1 MKYSL
6 PDSANDLLIKDGK
19 LLMRTLS
26 IYEVLRRFGHIIR
39 LTPFRFEDFNEALLA
54 DGQSPLIAE
63 IHIQLLRTLMR
74 EDKQQQTWLG
84 PPDLRDC
91 INLYLHL
98 GDHCCWPAALRIYLS
113 ADLKENSLILNHLEG
128 DGFKTY
134 PFNVDLKV
142 KLDVLEQLCDQFLLS
157 NLAREEVVNGT
168 NSIIKHDNI
177 CRSCSKANGDLIL
190 CGNCSAVYHLKCSDP
205 PLEDYPDTEEEPYSC
220 VICRSNHIIGVSDC
234 IDPNEKC
241 GRHEALG
248 LDKLGRRYWFLARRL
263 FVVDETEEDVRYYTT
278 QKQFHEIID
287 SLHENRYEKNLIEN
301 LQEMSEEI
309 LRQMKITE
317 DLTESLTI
325 ENRKDDENSA
335 TKCLGRDGAH
345 RNYVNYFSSNHL
357 ALGKNQQSDKEIN
370 RSLSNKFSISSMNSF
385 KWSGAI
391 DGPFSLLTVTIKST
405 ILKFEA
411 SLPPTFIHPC
421 WQAKK
426 ASWIRSV
433 NSAHKPEEYA
443 LALSQLEICVK
454 PVLFKA
460 AWHDS
465 VGFTQLFRST
475 FAEREELKKT
485 DRQPRGF
492 ERREWFSQDFE
503 LADRLGTMVKFSPK
517 LKPVKHQVWKQKGEE
532 YRITGLNGWY
542 WRSKTF
548 KSKLDYPKQKA
559 KPHKWPSPSDSS
571 TNHSEEVK
579 KSVLSNSNQTMAV
592 ENNNENGKDGIP
604 TIDLSSV
611 VSKAQQSQPPQS
623 NSAKKCPLVKPKL
636 HPCHEF
642 LTKRTKIRS
651 ILILPD
657 LELRKLARSGG
668 LRETRSFSYTAKQNN
683 YVWPY
688 GMTPRPSLRTCWL
701 YRNKIV
707 DTIQDVALQLKVIHT
722 CIRWEELQVR
732 PPSSGHN
739 VFTTDEATVTIE
751 LLKKRDKL
759 PYLTHSEYLIK
770 KVVTPFEQPTKY
782 RKIGTK
788 KSTPSARSG
797 LRARRQTEEDEVK
810 GPTTEELWV
819 SEYQLELWELKQ
831 FDERIERQNQ
841 LMRERAFREEAERR
855 RKIEEEKRRK
865 AEQERRRRIEEE
877 AKKTRLN
884 QTTINL
890 NAPSTPK
897 SNNVNSTQQPRSQ
910 PATPVLRYFRTEQG
924 QIIRLPASYLERGTP
939 LILRHVGP
947 GPNQSNTYIIRPQ
960 VTPTTSSAV
969 ASATTSTPAKTTPG
983 TSVATANATTPSTT
997 TNNITPSTTSAVTT
1011 PTSAATAAATTTK
1024 MIAPAP
1030 ETTTSTTVPTAP
1042 TTPTVPTAATVPKAE
1057 PTTVTVPTA
1066 PTMQTALSTPSATA
1080 VPTTATA
1087 IATTS
1092 TAAKTPTIPTTTI
1105 ASNNSSTTTTTTTTA
1120 VLATT
1125 ETTTTTKIAATNATS
1140 NAISTTD
1147 SPNSVSA
1154 PSAISD
1160 SDSVGTV
1167 VNEMAHD
1174 QHAPEKPNILTA
1186 KK

>member
-39 LTPFRFEDFNEALLA
+39 LTPFRFEDFTEALLA

-63 IHIQLLRTLMR
+63 IHIQLLRTLLR

-113 ADLKENSLILNHLEG
+113 ADLKENSLILKHLEG

-142 KLDVLEQLCDQFLLS
+142 KIDVLEQLCDQFLLS

-177 CRSCSKANGDLIL
+177 CRSCSKANGDLIP

-220 VICRSNHIIGVSDC
+220 VICQSNYIIGVSDC

-278 QKQFHEIID
+278 QKQFHEIVD
-287 SLHENRYEKNLIEN
+287 SLHENRYEKSLMEN
-301 LQEMSEEI
+301 LQDMSEEI

-317 DLTESLTI
+317 DLSESLTI

-335 TKCLGRDGAH
+335 TKCLGRDGTH
-345 RNYVNYFSSNHL
+345 RNYVNYFSSNTL
-357 ALGKNQQSDKEIN
+357 ALGRNQQSDKDIN
-370 RSLSNKFSISSMNSF
+370 RSLGNKFSIGSMNSF

-391 DGPFSLLTVTIKST
+391 DGPLSLLTVTIKST

-411 SLPPTFIHPC
+411 NLPPTFIHPC

-426 ASWIRSV
+426 ANWVRSV

-443 LALSQLEICVK
+443 LALSQLEICIK
-454 PVLFKA
+454 PILFKA

-548 KSKLDYPKQKA
+548 KSKLGCPKHKA
-559 KPHKWPSPSDSS
+559 KPHKWASPCDS
-571 TNHSEEVK
+571 NIHQSEEVK

-592 ENNNENGKDGIP
+592 ENNNKNGIGGIP

-611 VSKAQQSQPPQS
+611 VNKSQPPQS
-623 NSAKKCPLVKPKL
+623 ISAKKCPLVKPKL

-657 LELRKLARSGG
+657 LELYKLARSGG
-668 LRETRSFSYTAKQNN
+668 LRETRCFSYTAKQNN

-707 DTIQDVALQLKVIHT
+707 NTIQDVALQMKVLHT

-732 PPSSGHN
+732 PPASGHN
-739 VFTTDEATVTIE
+739 VITTDEASVTIE

-841 LMRERAFREEAERR
+841 LMRERAFREEADRR

-890 NAPSTPK
+890 NTPSTPK
-897 SNNVNSTQQPRSQ
+897 LNNVNTTQQPRSQ

-947 GPNQSNTYIIRPQ
+947 GPNQTNTYIIRPQ

-969 ASATTSTPAKTTPG
+969 ASASSSTPAKATLG
-983 TSVATANATTPSTT
+983 TSVTTANATTPSTK
-997 TNNITPSTTSAVTT
+997 TNDITPST
-1011 PTSAATAAATTTK
+1011 ATAATTTT
-1024 MIAPAP
+1024 MIVPAPA
-1030 ETTTSTTVPTAP
+1030 TTTSTP
-1042 TTPTVPTAATVPKAE
+1042 TVPKAE

-1066 PTMQTALSTPSATA
+1066 PAEQTAPSTPSAIA
-1080 VPTTATA
+1080 AATTATA
-1087 IATTS
+1087 TTATA
-1092 TAAKTPTIPTTTI
+1092 TAATTTI
-1105 ASNNSSTTTTTTTTA
+1105 AAINSSTLTTTTSTTNSA

-1125 ETTTTTKIAATNATS
+1125 EATTTTKIAATNATS
-1140 NAISTTD
+1140 NAISTND
-1147 SPNSVSA
+1147 SPNSVPA
-1154 PSAISD
+1154 PSANSD
-1160 SDSVGTV
+1160 SESVGTV

-1174 QHAPEKPNILTA
+1174 QHAPSKPNILTA

>member
-6 PDSANDLLIKDGK
+6 PDSADDLLIKDGK

-26 IYEVLRRFGHIIR
+26 IYEILRRFGHIIR

-54 DGQSPLIAE
+54 DDQSPLIAE

-84 PPDLRDC
+84 PPDLRDTV
-91 INLYLHL
+91 NLYLHL
-98 GDHCCWPAALRIYLS
+98 ADHYCWPAALRIYLS
-113 ADLKENSLILNHLEG
+113 ADIKENSSILKHLKG
-128 DGFKTY
+128 YGFKTY

-168 NSIIKHDNI
+168 NSLLKHDNV
-177 CRSCSKANGDLIL
+177 CRSCSKANGDLIP
-190 CGNCSAVYHLKCSDP
+190 CSNCSAVYHLKCCDP
-205 PLEDYPDTEEEPYSC
+205 PLEDYPDTEEEAYSC
-220 VICRSNHIIGVSDC
+220 VICRSNHIVGVSDC
-234 IDPNEKC
+234 IDLDEQSGNLK
-241 GRHEALG
+241 RHEALG
-248 LDKLGRRYWFLARRL
+248 LDRLGRRYWFLVRRL
-263 FVVDETEEDVRYYTT
+263 FVVDETEDDVRYYTT
-278 QKQFHEIID
+278 QKQFQEIID
-287 SLHENRYEKNLIEN
+287 SLHKNRYEKSLVDN

-317 DLTESLTI
+317 DLC
-325 ENRKDDENSA
+325 ENFPTDDEKAEENSQV
-335 TKCLGRDGAH
+335 KYLGHDGAH
-345 RNYVNYFSSNHL
+345 RNYVNHYSSSNL
-357 ALGKNQQSDKEIN
+357 ALSKNQQLEKDII
-370 RSLSNKFSISSMNSF
+370 RSLSNKFSISSINTF
-385 KWSGAI
+385 KWFGAI
-391 DGPFSLLTVTIKST
+391 DGPLSLLTVTIKST

-411 SLPPTFIHPC
+411 SLPSTFIHPC
-421 WQAKK
+421 WQVRRAN
-426 ASWIRSV
+426 WIRAV

-443 LALSQLEICVK
+443 LALSQLELCIK

-460 AWHDS
+460 SWYES

-532 YRITGLNGWY
+532 YRLTGLNGWF

-548 KSKLDYPKQKA
+548 KSKLGNPKEKA
-559 KPHKWPSPSDSS
+559 KPHKWPSLSENRN
-571 TNHSEEVK
+571 NHPEEMK
-579 KSVLSNSNQTMAV
+579 KSVLSNSNQSTLV
-592 ENNNENGKDGIP
+592 ENNNKNGTSGIP
-604 TIDLSSV
+604 TTDLSSV
-611 VSKAQQSQPPQS
+611 VGKAQQSQEPQPS
-623 NSAKKCPLVKPKL
+623 LTKKCVPIRPKL

-642 LTKRTKIRS
+642 LTKKTKIRS

-701 YRNKIV
+701 YRNRIV

-739 VFTTDEATVTIE
+739 IITTDEATVTIE

-759 PYLTHSEYLIK
+759 PYLTHSEYLIR
-770 KVVTPFEQPTKY
+770 KVVTPIEQPTKY
-782 RKIGTK
+782 RKIGAK

-797 LRARRQTEEDEVK
+797 LRARRQTEENEER

-841 LMRERAFREEAERR
+841 LIRERAFREEAERR

-877 AKKTRLN
+877 AKKARLN

-890 NAPSTPK
+890 NTPTTPK
-897 SNNVNSTQQPRSQ
+897 LNNVNSTQQPRSQ

-947 GPNQSNTYIIRPQ
+947 GPNQTNTYIIRPQ
-960 VTPTTSSAV
+960 VTPTTSS
-969 ASATTSTPAKTTPG
+969 TSP
-983 TSVATANATTPSTT
+983 TTPSTAILGTRT
-997 TNNITPSTTSAVTT
+997 TTANTTTQAITIRTATASPTATATTTTTPMATATTPAMTTTTSLTPKGTT
-1011 PTSAATAAATTTK
+1011 TESVTAAATTATST
-1024 MIAPAP
+1024 
-1030 ETTTSTTVPTAP
+1030 ETTAGG
-1042 TTPTVPTAATVPKAE
+1042 ATIA
-1057 PTTVTVPTA
+1057 
-1066 PTMQTALSTPSATA
+1066 
-1080 VPTTATA
+1080 TTATTA
-1087 IATTS
+1087 TPATAGTTITIKVAATNTTS
-1092 TAAKTPTIPTTTI
+1092 NTIPTSDS
-1105 ASNNSSTTTTTTTTA
+1105 SNSG
-1120 VLATT
+1120 L
-1125 ETTTTTKIAATNATS
+1125 TS
-1140 NAISTTD
+1140 NANST
-1147 SPNSVSA
+1147 PA

-1160 SDSVGTV
+1160 SATSIKSASESVGTV

-1174 QHAPEKPNILTA
+1174 QHASTTD
-1186 KK
+1186 